1 MRIAIV
7 TFFKFKLKELKEFLK
22 EHKIVKRNPDLVVV
36 FGGDG
41 TLLEAE
47 RLFPGVKKLF
57 FYKTCRKLKFYEN
70 YKDYLKLDV
79 YLNKKKVLTALN
91 DVNIHY
97 KLPRALRFSVE
108 VNHFDWGKSLI
119 GDGLVVSSAFGAN
132 AYYRTIT
139 GSGFTKGIGIAFNH
153 VIGKK
158 MHKVVDENSK
168 IFIKIDRG
176 EGFLAVDSNDKVY
189 KLKKG
194 DEILIKKCKHK
205 ACVARRE

>member
-1 MRIAIV
+1 MRVAI
-7 TFFKFKLKELKEFLK
+7 FSFYKGKLKELKDFLK
-22 EHKIVKRNPDLVVV
+22 GHRIVKRNPELVVC

-47 RLFPGVKKLF
+47 RVFPGVRKLF

-79 YLNKKKVLTALN
+79 FLNGKKVLTALN

-108 VNHFDWGKSLI
+108 VNHFDLGKNLI
-119 GDGLVVSSAFGAN
+119 GDGVVIATPFGAN
-132 AYYRTIT
+132 AYYRVIT
-139 GSGFTKGIGIAFNH
+139 GKGFTKGIGIAFNN
-153 VIGKK
+153 VMAEKS
-158 MHKVVDENSK
+158 HKVVDENSQ
-168 IFIKIDRG
+168 ILVNIDRE
-176 EGFLAVDSNDKVY
+176 EGLLCVDSNDKVY

-194 DEILIKKCKHK
+194 DKILIKKCKHN
-205 ACVARRE
+205 ACIARRE